1 MPKKCSVYGC
11 RGNYRGEPY
20 TKVVA
25 FPTDEGERNRWIDAM
40 PNERSS
46 LLQLKEIYACD
57 HHFNCEW
64 ISTRGGKRPS
74 QPPSIFPG
82 VSNSCLKQISSLP
95 RTTTTSAA
103 IRTENEKHRAEV
115 MDKIGDFSSFCNDI
129 HKHIARDY
137 LIVCDSDDI
146 YISRTD
152 AKGRSV
158 IHFLHLQHV
167 KSSFGFLHLKC
178 VEKNGKEIPKTYFS
192 KTGCLQK
199 NSLVSKWSQVDQIM
213 LCITEYQFKDA
224 DYLKCAVE
232 ELSHMS
238 CYDSPH
244 FQFIHSQLQLLLTN
258 PEGRRFDRNLYVLAA
273 EVHSISP
280 AAYKML
286 RKSGSVVLPR
296 VELLKK
302 LLSNTLHDENL
313 EQLFQKLR
321 PEQRLVNILF
331 DEVKLTET
339 LRYSGGRVVGYSQN
353 NSCNTDVLATHALV
367 IEVVC
372 HYGGPKYIL
381 RIHPVAKL
389 NSDQLK
395 EILLEALVAVRNAG
409 GTIISCVCDNCNT
422 NVAVYGKLGGP
433 GKAFIKAIN
442 SHVFLV
448 YDYVHSFK
456 NVRNNWITVH
466 DKELAFTKDGETY
479 VARWKDLEALYD
491 EDRKNSIRLTKI
503 TYTAV
508 YPKPLQRQSVPFV
521 CQIFNDKTVA
531 ALSTLKDKL
540 AISEGTIIFVKL
552 ITDWFHM
559 MNVKDRYSGMNMR
572 DECRQPWT
580 KNCSTFKK
588 LNEVCDVISSCAW
601 SGGRG
606 RTQKLTKQTAE
617 AMVLSTKANIEAATI
632 LLNQHNFTYVLPG
645 VFADEALE
653 KFFGQARQR
662 SGGNFYIDVVDIKAA
677 AKTKNLHALL
687 ANECTPHQSC
697 LDVFCPSNICIDDFL
712 FDITIADTEDLVQSN
727 DSIKHKIIFLAGYLE
742 HKFQANIMSVETEDV
757 DDHHINSE
765 FLKNLNRGGLT
776 IPLLSTVHFVHSA
789 YELFHKCNLH
799 CCRAHLSQ
807 ALASIDSPMVAIQGA
822 CLTLSNIFLKAFVL
836 DNSDKERQLG
846 CLRRKEKLLGK
857 N

>member
-1 MPKKCSVYGC
+1 MPKKCNVYGC
-11 RGNYRGEPY
+11 RGNYRDEPY
-20 TKVVA
+20 TKVVS
-25 FPTDEGERNRWIDAM
+25 FPTDEVERNRWIDAM

-46 LLQLKEIYACD
+46 LLQLKQIYACA
-57 HHFNCEW
+57 HHFDCEW
-64 ISTRGGKRPS
+64 ITVKGGKRPS
-74 QPPSIFPG
+74 HPPSIFPG
-82 VSNSCLKQISSLP
+82 VSKSCLKQVSSAP
-95 RTTTTSAA
+95 RITTASAETRA
-103 IRTENEKHRAEV
+103 ENERLRNEV
-115 MDKIGDFSSFCNDI
+115 VDKIGDFYSFCNDI
-129 HKHIARDY
+129 QEHISKDY
-137 LIVCDSDDI
+137 RIVCDSDDI
-146 YISRTD
+146 YISKTD

-158 IHFLHLQHV
+158 IQFLHLQHV
-167 KSSFGFLHLKC
+167 KSSFGFLYLKC

-192 KTGCLQK
+192 KAGCLQK
-199 NSLVSKWSQVDQIM
+199 NSLLSKWSQFDKIM
-213 LCITEYQFKDA
+213 SCITEYEFKDA
-224 DYLKCAVE
+224 DYLKSAVQ

-238 CYDSPH
+238 CSDSPH
-244 FQFIHSQLQLLLTN
+244 FQFLHSQLQLLLTH

-273 EVHSISP
+273 ELHNISP

-302 LLSNTLHDENL
+302 LLSCSLHDKNL
-313 EQLFQKLR
+313 EQLFQKLK
-321 PEQRLVNILF
+321 PQQRLVNILF

-339 LRYSGGRVVGYSQN
+339 LRYSGGRVVGYAQN
-353 NSCNTDVLATHALV
+353 GSCDTEVLATHALV

-372 HYGGPKYIL
+372 HFGGPKYIL
-381 RIHPVAKL
+381 RIYPVAKL

-395 EILLEALVAVRNAG
+395 EILVEALVAVSDAG
-409 GTIISCVCDNCNT
+409 GTIISCVGDNCNT

-433 GKAFIKAIN
+433 GKAFINAIN
-442 SHVFLV
+442 SHAFLV
-448 YDYVHSFK
+448 FDYVHSFK
-456 NVRNNWITVH
+456 NVRNNWITVQ
-466 DKELAFTKDGETY
+466 DKELSFIKDGKTY
-479 VARWKDLEALYD
+479 VARWKDIEALYD
-491 EDRKNSIRLTKI
+491 EDRRNSIRLTKI

-540 AISEGTIIFVKL
+540 GISEGTIIFVKL

-559 MNVKDRYSGMNMR
+559 MNVKDRYSGINMR
-572 DECRQPWT
+572 DDCRQPWT
-580 KNCSTFKK
+580 NNCTTFKK
-588 LNEVCDVISSCAW
+588 LNETCDVISSCAW

-617 AMVLSTKANIEAATI
+617 ALVLSTRANIEAAEW
-632 LLNQHNFTYVLPG
+632 LLTQYKFTYVLPG

-662 SGGNFYIDVVDIKAA
+662 NGGNFYIDIVDIKAA
-677 AKTKNLHALL
+677 AATKNLHALL
-687 ANECTPHQSC
+687 KYESTPHQSN
-697 LDVFCPSNICIDDFL
+697 DVPCTSNICIDDYH

-742 HKFQANIMSVETEDV
+742 HKFRGNILSVETEDN

-765 FLKNLNRGGLT
+765 FLTNLSRGGLT
-776 IPLLSTVHFVHSA
+776 VPLLSTVHFVHSA
-789 YELFHKCNLH
+789 YKLFDECNLH

-807 ALASIDSPMVAIQGA
+807 TLSCIDSPMVAIQGA

-836 DNSDKERQLG
+836 DNSDKERHLG
-846 CLRRKEKLLGK
+846 CLRRKEKLSAK